1 VSGTGE
7 PAGTAAGESA
17 GSGDQAAGHPAGGDR
32 GDGDPGDLAEQ
43 IATAS
48 RILAAA
54 GLAREATGHVSARA
68 GDGRM
73 LLRCRDNDEP
83 GLRYTRKA
91 VAEID
96 FDAHPGQALPG
107 MRLPIERH
115 IHGQLL
121 AARPDAG
128 AVVHVHPWATWL
140 VSIGDIPLVPV
151 LGAFDPAAL
160 RFAVHPPAV
169 YPHSWLI
176 SSAGRGAELAGLMA
190 GHDACI
196 LRGHGIVTVGATVRQ
211 ATMRAIRLNTMA
223 LASAASH
230 LTGSRYR
237 LGEEEIAELTAA
249 PDPASEAAAEE
260 EAWLHYARLAVPD
273 PGPLGFFPFIY

>member
-1 VSGTGE
+1 VTGVPE
-7 PAGTAAGESA
+7 
-17 GSGDQAAGHPAGGDR
+17 
-32 GDGDPGDLAEQ
+32 LAEQ
-43 IATAS
+43 IAAAS

-54 GLAREATGHVSARA
+54 GLARETTGHVSARS

-73 LLRCRDNDEP
+73 LLRCRDDSEP

-91 VAEID
+91 IGEVD
-96 FDAHPGQALPG
+96 FDAPASQAPAG

-128 AVVHVHPWATWL
+128 AVVHVHPWSTWL

-151 LGAFDPAAL
+151 VGAFDPAAL
-160 RFAVHPPAV
+160 SYAVNPPPV
-169 YPHSWLI
+169 YPFSWLI
-176 SSAGRGAELAGLMA
+176 NSAERGAELARLMS

-196 LRGHGIVTVGATVRQ
+196 LRGHGIVTVGATVQQ
-211 ATMRAIRLNTMA
+211 ATVRAIRLNTMA

-230 LTGSRYR
+230 LVGSGYR
-237 LGEEEIAELTAA
+237 LSEEEIAELAVSDG
-249 PDPASEAAAEE
+249 PSSAAAERE
-260 EAWLHYARLAVPD
+260 TWLHYAQLAVPD
-273 PGPLGFFPFIY
+273 PGPVGFFPFVY